1 MAAENDLGNDRVSRL
16 VVRIALPSM
25 MGQFVSVLYSIIDR
39 IYVGNIP
46 EYGSLALAGVGVSG
60 PVVTMIG
67 AVAFLIGVGGAPL
80 MSIRLGE
87 ERPREAEKILA
98 NGFLMLCVFA
108 ALITLAVFPMR
119 EKMLRLFGASD
130 AIYPYAEK
138 YFTIILCG
146 TIFSLLSSGLN
157 QYIISQGFAK
167 VGMKSVILGAVMN
180 IILDPVFIYAL
191 GMGIRGAAIA
201 TVISQAASAVYV
213 LRFLL
218 GRKASVRLTFDRYD
232 LRIMGQILEMGFTPF
247 AIIAVDNVM
256 IITMN
261 AVLQQYGGNQGDMLV
276 TCNTITQSFML
287 VLTMP
292 MGGISGGTQG
302 ILSFNFGA
310 RKADRVL
317 KAQRYIVVMCAGF
330 AALMFVLARAAGPL
344 FVRLFTSDS
353 EISALACE
361 AIRICT
367 LAVIPLGVQYA
378 IVDGFT
384 AMRQVQ
390 LALPLSFWRKL
401 TYFAAIFILPL
412 LFDAKAVFYAEPI
425 SDVLGPVVSVIVYVL
440 SIKKILDR
448 RCGVGRKAGE
458 VRKPAIEPDRFAD

>member
-16 VVRIALPSM
+16 VWRIAIPSM
-25 MGQFVSVLYSIIDR
+25 LGQFVSVLYSIIDR

-46 EYGSLALAGVGVSG
+46 ETGSLALAGVGVSG

-67 AVAFLIGVGGAPL
+67 AVAFLVGVGGAPL

-87 ERPREAEKILA
+87 ERQREAEKILA
-98 NGFLMLCVFA
+98 NGFLLLCVFA
-108 ALITLAVFPMR
+108 VGITLVIMPVR
-119 EKMLRLFGASD
+119 GSMLRLFGASD
-130 AIYPYAEK
+130 AIYPFAEK

-146 TIFSLLSSGLN
+146 TVFSLLSSGLN

-167 VGMKSVILGAVMN
+167 IGMKSVILGAVMN
-180 IILDPVFIYAL
+180 IILDPVFIFAL
-191 GMGIRGAAIA
+191 DMGVSGAAAA
-201 TVISQAASAVYV
+201 TVLSQAASAVYV

-218 GRKASVRLTFDRYD
+218 GRKASVRLTFREYD
-232 LRIMGQILEMGFTPF
+232 LRVMGQILAMGFTPF

-261 AVLQQYGGNQGDMLV
+261 AVLQKYGGLQGDMLV

-310 RKADRVL
+310 RRADRVL
-317 KAQRYIVVMCAGF
+317 KAQRYIAAMCAGF
-330 AALMFVLARAAGPL
+330 AAIMFVLARAGGSL
-344 FVRLFTSDS
+344 FVGLFTDDP
-353 EISALACE
+353 EISELACE

-367 LAVIPLGVQYA
+367 LAAIPLGVQYA

-384 AMRQVQ
+384 AMRQIQ

-401 TYFAAIFILPL
+401 TYFVAIFILPVV
-412 LFDAKAVFYAEPI
+412 FDAKAVFYAEPI
-425 SDVLGPVVSVIVYVL
+425 SDVLGPMVSMAVYGL
-440 SIKKILDR
+440 SIRKVLDK
-448 RCGVGRKAGE
+448 RCNRSVA
-458 VRKPAIEPDRFAD
+458 

>member
-16 VVRIALPSM
+16 VWRIAIPSM
-25 MGQFVSVLYSIIDR
+25 LGQFVSVLYSIIDR

-46 EYGSLALAGVGVSG
+46 ETGSLALAGVGVSG

-67 AVAFLIGVGGAPL
+67 AVAFLVGVGGAPL

-87 ERPREAEKILA
+87 ERQREAEKILA
-98 NGFLMLCVFA
+98 NGFLLLCVFA
-108 ALITLAVFPMR
+108 VGITLVIMPVR
-119 EKMLRLFGASD
+119 GSMLRLFGASD
-130 AIYPYAEK
+130 AIYPFAEK

-146 TIFSLLSSGLN
+146 TVFSLLSSGLN

-167 VGMKSVILGAVMN
+167 IGMKSVILGAVMN
-180 IILDPVFIYAL
+180 IILDPVFIFAL
-191 GMGIRGAAIA
+191 DMGVSGAAAA
-201 TVISQAASAVYV
+201 TVLSQAASAVYV

-218 GRKASVRLTFDRYD
+218 GRKASVRLTFREYD
-232 LRIMGQILEMGFTPF
+232 LRVMGQILAMGFTPF

-261 AVLQQYGGNQGDMLV
+261 AVLQKYGGLQGDMLV

-310 RKADRVL
+310 RRADRVL
-317 KAQRYIVVMCAGF
+317 KAQRYIAAMCAGF
-330 AALMFVLARAAGPL
+330 AAIMFVLARAGGSL
-344 FVRLFTSDS
+344 FVGLFTDDP
-353 EISALACE
+353 EISELACE

-367 LAVIPLGVQYA
+367 LAAIPLGVQYA

-384 AMRQVQ
+384 AMRQIQ

-401 TYFAAIFILPL
+401 TYFVAIFILPVV
-412 LFDAKAVFYAEPI
+412 FDAKAVFYAEPI
-425 SDVLGPVVSVIVYVL
+425 SDVLGPMVSIAVYGL
-440 SIKKILDR
+440 SIHKVLDK
-448 RCGVGRKAGE
+448 RCNRSVA
-458 VRKPAIEPDRFAD
+458 